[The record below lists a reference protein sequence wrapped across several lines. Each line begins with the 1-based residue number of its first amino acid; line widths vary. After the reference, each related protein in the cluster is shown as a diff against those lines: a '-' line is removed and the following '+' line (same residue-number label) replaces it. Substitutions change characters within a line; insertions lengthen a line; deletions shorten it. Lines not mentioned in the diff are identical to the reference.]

1 MKKVGVLSLLS
12 LIGLAAFAA
21 FPVMESGLVE
31 SVLVDNETTNSP
43 LATWSLVLGIIWFPT
58 LLIGALM
65 SWGGPELFGGVLMI
79 AGMAFFIGAIITGII
94 SLFNEKTGRWK
105 AFVGLAL
112 SLGIILLSI
121 LSSVFEGGGDLF
133 Y

>member
-112 SLGIILLSI
+112 SLGILLLSI
-121 LSSVFEGGGDLF
+121 FSSILADGGSLF

>member
-1 MKKVGVLSLLS
+1 MKKIGILSLLS
-12 LIGLAAFAA
+12 FIGLAAFAA

-112 SLGIILLSI
+112 SLGILLLSI
-121 LSSVFEGGGDLF
+121 LSSVFEDGGDLF

>member
-1 MKKVGVLSLLS
+1 MKKIGVLSILS
-12 LIGLAAFAA
+12 FIGLAAFAA
-21 FPVMESGLVE
+21 FPIMESGLAE
-31 SVLVDNETTNSP
+31 TVLVDNETTNSP

-65 SWGGPELFGGVLMI
+65 SWGGPEFFGGVLMI
-79 AGMAFFIGAIITGII
+79 AGMAFFIGAIIIGII

-112 SLGIILLSI
+112 SLGILLLSI
-121 LSSVFEGGGDLF
+121 ISSLLGEEGSLF

>member
-1 MKKVGVLSLLS
+1 MKKIGGLLFLSF
-12 LIGLAAFAA
+12 IVKAAFAA
-21 FPVMESGLVE
+21 FPIMESGLRE
-31 SVLVDNETTNSP
+31 TVLVDNETTNSP
-43 LATWSLVLGIIWFPT
+43 LATWSLVLGLLWFPA

-94 SLFNEKTGRWK
+94 SLFNEKAGRWK

-112 SLGIILLSI
+112 SLGILLLSI
-121 LSSVFEGGGDLF
+121 LSSVFADGGDLF

>member
-1 MKKVGVLSLLS
+1 MKKIGLLSLLS
-12 LIGLAAFAA
+12 FIGLAAFAA

-65 SWGGPELFGGVLMI
+65 AWGGPEVIAGIIMI
-79 AGMAFFIGAIITGII
+79 AGMAFFLGAIITGII
-94 SLFNEKTGRWK
+94 SLFKEKTGRWK

-112 SLGIILLSI
+112 SLGILLLSI
-121 LSSVFEGGGDLF
+121 LSSVLADGGDLF

>member
-79 AGMAFFIGAIITGII
+79 AGVAFFIGAIITGII

-112 SLGIILLSI
+112 SLGILLLSI
-121 LSSVFEGGGDLF
+121 FSSLLADGGSLF

>member
-1 MKKVGVLSLLS
+1 MKKIGVLSLLS
-12 LIGLAAFAA
+12 FIGIAAFAA

-31 SVLVDNETTNSP
+31 SVLVDKEITSSP
-43 LATWSLVLGIIWFPT
+43 LATWSLVLGLLWFPS

-65 SWGGPELFGGVLMI
+65 SFLGPELFGTVLMVGGI
-79 AGMAFFIGAIITGII
+79 VFFIGAIITGIM

-105 AFVGLAL
+105 AFIGLAF

-121 LSSVFEGGGDLF
+121 LSSLFADGGTLF

>member
-112 SLGIILLSI
+112 SLGILLLSI
-121 LSSVFEGGGDLF
+121 LSSVFEDGGDLF

>member
-1 MKKVGVLSLLS
+1 MKKIGVLSILS
-12 LIGLAAFAA
+12 FIGLAAFAA
-21 FPVMESGLVE
+21 FPIMESGLAE
-31 SVLVDNETTNSP
+31 TVLVDNETTNSP

-65 SWGGPELFGGVLMI
+65 TWGGSEFFGGVLMI
-79 AGMAFFIGAIITGII
+79 AGMTFFIGAIIIGII

-121 LSSVFEGGGDLF
+121 LSSLLAEGGSLF

>member
-79 AGMAFFIGAIITGII
+79 AGVAFFIGAIITGII

-112 SLGIILLSI
+112 SLGILLLSI
-121 LSSVFEGGGDLF
+121 FSSILADGGSLF

>member
-1 MKKVGVLSLLS
+1 MKKIGLLSLLIY
-12 LIGLAAFAA
+12 LGTAAFAA
-21 FPVMESGLVE
+21 FPIMESGLVE
-31 SVLVDNETTNSP
+31 SVLVDNESTNSP
-43 LATWSLVLGIIWFPT
+43 LATWSLVLGILWFPT
-58 LLIGALM
+58 LLIGVLM

-112 SLGIILLSI
+112 SLGILLLSI
-121 LSSVFEGGGDLF
+121 LSTVFEDGGDLF

>member
-1 MKKVGVLSLLS
+1 MKKGGVLSLLS

-112 SLGIILLSI
+112 SLGILLLSI
-121 LSSVFEGGGDLF
+121 FSSILADGGSLF

>member
-112 SLGIILLSI
+112 SLGILLLSI
-121 LSSVFEGGGDLF
+121 FSSLLADGGSLF

>member
-1 MKKVGVLSLLS
+1 MKKIGLLSLLIY
-12 LIGLAAFAA
+12 LGTDAFAA
-21 FPVMESGLVE
+21 FPVLESGLVE

-112 SLGIILLSI
+112 SLGILLLSI
-121 LSSVFEGGGDLF
+121 FSSLLADGGSLF

>member
-1 MKKVGVLSLLS
+1 MKKIGVLSLLS
-12 LIGLAAFAA
+12 FIGIAAFAA

-31 SVLVDNETTNSP
+31 SVLVDKEITSSP
-43 LATWSLVLGIIWFPT
+43 LATWSLVLGLLWFPS

-65 SWGGPELFGGVLMI
+65 SFLGPELFGTVLMVGGI
-79 AGMAFFIGAIITGII
+79 VFFIGAIITGIM

-105 AFVGLAL
+105 AFIGLAF

-121 LSSVFEGGGDLF
+121 LSSLFADGGALF

>member
-1 MKKVGVLSLLS
+1 MKKIGVLSLLS
-12 LIGLAAFAA
+12 FIGIAAFAA

-31 SVLVDNETTNSP
+31 SVLVDKEITNSP
-43 LATWSLVLGIIWFPT
+43 LATWSLVLGLLWFPS
-58 LLIGALM
+58 LLIGALI
-65 SWGGPELFGGVLMI
+65 SWVGPELFGVVLMI
-79 AGMAFFIGAIITGII
+79 GGIVFFIGAIITGII

-105 AFVGLAL
+105 AFIGLAL

-121 LSSVFEGGGDLF
+121 LSSVFADGRDLF

>member
-1 MKKVGVLSLLS
+1 MKKIGVLSLLS
-12 LIGLAAFAA
+12 FIGLAAFAA
-21 FPVMESGLVE
+21 FPVMKSGLVE
-31 SVLVDNETTNSP
+31 SVLEDNEKTNSP

-58 LLIGALM
+58 LLIGAIM
-65 SWGGPELFGGVLMI
+65 TWVGPDLFAGIIMI
-79 AGMAFFIGAIITGII
+79 AGMAFFLGAIITGII

-112 SLGIILLSI
+112 SLGILLLSI
-121 LSSVFEGGGDLF
+121 LSSVFEDGGDLF

>member
-1 MKKVGVLSLLS
+1 LLLS
-12 LIGLAAFAA
+12 FIGIAAFAA

-31 SVLVDNETTNSP
+31 SVLVDKEITNSP
-43 LATWSLVLGIIWFPT
+43 LATWSLVLGLLWFPS
-58 LLIGALM
+58 LLIGALI
-65 SWGGPELFGGVLMI
+65 SWVGPEFFGVILMI
-79 AGMAFFIGAIITGII
+79 GGIVFFIGAIITGII

-105 AFVGLAL
+105 AFIGLAL

-121 LSSVFEGGGDLF
+121 LSSLFADGGDLF

>member
-65 SWGGPELFGGVLMI
+65 SWGGPELFWGVLMI

-112 SLGIILLSI
+112 SLGILLLSI
-121 LSSVFEGGGDLF
+121 FSSLLADGGSLF

>member
-12 LIGLAAFAA
+12 LIGLAVFAA

-43 LATWSLVLGIIWFPT
+43 LATWSLVLGILWFPT

-65 SWGGPELFGGVLMI
+65 AWGGPEVIAVIIMI
-79 AGMAFFIGAIITGII
+79 AGMAFFLGAIITGII

-121 LSSVFEGGGDLF
+121 LSSVLADGGDLF

>member
-12 LIGLAAFAA
+12 LIGLAAFSA

-112 SLGIILLSI
+112 SLGILLLSI
-121 LSSVFEGGGDLF
+121 FSSLLADGGSLF

>member
-1 MKKVGVLSLLS
+1 MKKIGVLSLLS
-12 LIGLAAFAA
+12 FIGLTAFAA
-21 FPVMESGLVE
+21 FPVLESGLVE

-112 SLGIILLSI
+112 SLGILLLSI
-121 LSSVFEGGGDLF
+121 FSSLLADGGSLF

>member
-1 MKKVGVLSLLS
+1 MKRVVLFFLFGCLS
-12 LIGLAAFAA
+12 VIAFAS

-65 SWGGPELFGGVLMI
+65 AWGGPEVIAVIIMI
-79 AGMAFFIGAIITGII
+79 AGMAFFLGAIITGII
-94 SLFNEKTGRWK
+94 SLFKVKTGRWK

-121 LSSVFEGGGDLF
+121 LSSVLADGGDLF

>member
-94 SLFNEKTGRWK
+94 SLYNEKTSRWK

-112 SLGIILLSI
+112 SLGILLLSI
-121 LSSVFEGGGDLF
+121 FSSLLADGGSLF

>member
-1 MKKVGVLSLLS
+1 MKKIGLLSLLS
-12 LIGLAAFAA
+12 FIGLAAFAA
-21 FPVMESGLVE
+21 FPIMESGLLE
-31 SVLVDNETTNSP
+31 TVLVDNETTNSP
-43 LATWSLVLGIIWFPT
+43 LATWSLVLGLLWFPT

-65 SWGGPELFGGVLMI
+65 SWGGPGLFGGVLMI
-79 AGMAFFIGAIITGII
+79 AGMVFFIGAIITGII
-94 SLFNEKTGRWK
+94 SLFKEKTGRWK

-121 LSSVFEGGGDLF
+121 LSSVFEGGFSNL

>member
-21 FPVMESGLVE
+21 FPAMESGLVK
-31 SVLVDNETTNSP
+31 SVFVDNE
-43 LATWSLVLGIIWFPT
+43 
-58 LLIGALM
+58 
-65 SWGGPELFGGVLMI
+65 
-79 AGMAFFIGAIITGII
+79 
-94 SLFNEKTGRWK
+94 

-112 SLGIILLSI
+112 SLGILLLSI
-121 LSSVFEGGGDLF
+121 FSSLLADGGSLF

>member
-1 MKKVGVLSLLS
+1 MKKIGVLSLLS
-12 LIGLAAFAA
+12 FIGLAAFAA
-21 FPVMESGLVE
+21 FPVMKSGLVE
-31 SVLVDNETTNSP
+31 SVLVDNEKTNSP

-58 LLIGALM
+58 LLIGAIM
-65 SWGGPELFGGVLMI
+65 TWVGPDLFAGIIMI
-79 AGMAFFIGAIITGII
+79 AGMAFFLGAIITGII

-112 SLGIILLSI
+112 SLGILLLSI
-121 LSSVFEGGGDLF
+121 LSSVFEDGGDLF

>member
-1 MKKVGVLSLLS
+1 MKKIGLLSLLIY
-12 LIGLAAFAA
+12 LGTAAFAA
-21 FPVMESGLVE
+21 FPVLESGLVE

-79 AGMAFFIGAIITGII
+79 AGVAFFIGAIITGII

-112 SLGIILLSI
+112 SLGILLLSVF
-121 LSSVFEGGGDLF
+121 SSLLENGGGLF

>member
-12 LIGLAAFAA
+12 LIGLAVFAA
-21 FPVMESGLVE
+21 FPVMESDLVE

-43 LATWSLVLGIIWFPT
+43 LASWSLVLGIIWFPT

-65 SWGGPELFGGVLMI
+65 AWGGPELFAGIIMI
-79 AGMAFFIGAIITGII
+79 AGMAFFLGAIITGII

-112 SLGIILLSI
+112 SLGILLLSI
-121 LSSVFEGGGDLF
+121 LSSVFADGGDLF